1 MRVKTR
7 YGMLEEMRRTLNS
20 LWEFSV
26 RLYWKATEYIGKA
39 VGLFV
44 HKYNT
49 SKRFKYLVWGI
60 AIITVAFMFMSCIAR
75 VYGTVVHAQEPTS
88 LRDYN
93 GDGKIRVSLS
103 AGHGEATQGKRISG
117 YTDSPYADVDENC
130 VHEWTL
136 NDAVCDE
143 IQARLEAQGV
153 EVIRIDDPTGAT
165 DVPLAERVRRIKE
178 FNPDLALSIHH
189 NSSGSLDWCNAT
201 GVETYYQALRPE
213 SEKLAKDIAQRL
225 SESVGLHNRGA
236 ISTDYWKLYMPR
248 SLQAEG
254 INSVLV
260 EGGMM
265 DGVHDIPI
273 ISSYEGV
280 YEYAKAVSD
289 SVLNWLECGL

>member
-1 MRVKTR
+1 MKVKTR

-26 RLYWKATEYIGKA
+26 RLYWKAIEFLGKA
-39 VGLFV
+39 IGWFA
-44 HKYNT
+44 HKYT
-49 SKRFKYLVWGI
+49 ASKRFKYFVWGI
-60 AIITVAFMFMSCIAR
+60 AIITIALMFMSCIYR
-75 VYGTVVHAQEPTS
+75 IYGTVVHAQEPQFH
-88 LRDYN
+88 DYN

-103 AGHGEATQGKRISG
+103 AGHGASTSGKRISG
-117 YTDSPYADVDENC
+117 YTDSPYASVDENC

-143 IQARLEAQGV
+143 IQARLEAQGI
-153 EVIRIDDPTGAT
+153 EVLRIDDTTGVS
-165 DVPLAERVRRIKE
+165 DIPLAERVRRIKE
-178 FNPDLALSIHH
+178 FNPDIALSIHH

-248 SLQAEG
+248 ALQAQG

-265 DGVHDIPI
+265 DGIKDIPI

-280 YEYAKAVSD
+280 HEYAQAVSD